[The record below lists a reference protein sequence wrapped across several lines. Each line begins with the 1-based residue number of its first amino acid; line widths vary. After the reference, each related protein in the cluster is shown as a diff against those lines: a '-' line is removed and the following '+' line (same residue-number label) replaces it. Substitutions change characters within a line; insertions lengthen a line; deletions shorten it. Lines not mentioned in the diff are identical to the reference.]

1 MWKWNR
7 RRELT
12 AQSVRIADAPTAE
25 RPIGKGPGKTA
36 RVPSQYLPLH
46 KYLANRFADSVVL
59 TFAQLEDLTGCPLP
73 DSARAQRE
81 WWTSTDGN
89 ADKSSCADA
98 WILAGRTATP
108 NLLARTV
115 TFERAI
121 IP

>member
-1 MWKWNR
+1 MWKWIK
-7 RRELT
+7 RREL
-12 AQSVRIADAPTAE
+12 IARQVTTSDAPAAE
-25 RPIGKGPGKTA
+25 RHMGRATGRAAKVASKYA
-36 RVPSQYLPLH
+36 SLH
-46 KYLANRFADSVVL
+46 DYLANRYADNVVL

-89 ADKSSCADA
+89 ADKASCADA

>member
-12 AQSVRIADAPTAE
+12 APSARTAVVLEAE
-25 RPIGKGPGKTA
+25 RPIGRGSGGTA
-36 RVPSQYLPLH
+36 KVPSEYLPLH
-46 KYLANRFADSVVL
+46 KYLVNRFADSVVL
-59 TFAQLEDLTGCPLP
+59 TFAQLEDLTGCVLP
-73 DSARAQRE
+73 DSARAEPE
-81 WWTSTDGN
+81 WWTRTDGN

-98 WILAGRTATP
+98 WIQAGRTAKP

-121 IP
+121 VL